1 MPEVRRT
8 QYAFLYCA
16 DRPFLEVGALLRGEV
31 APTSIRELRAVSI
44 LAGREYELRRDE
56 LEALLAL
63 PADRWAEAERSEPID
78 GLADKGMVLLRDADG
93 LRAEFLHRDEQL
105 QATHWNVYGALY
117 HSLTRWR
124 DADVGIDGVE
134 EERELGEA
142 SIDLERAVTERFG
155 RPPPHFYS
163 VDGQRERRDLPLV
176 EHEGGLY
183 EALARRRTSR
193 AFDEGA
199 ALSESEL
206 ATILYEVYGC
216 RGYAPFGEG
225 MAMLHKTS
233 PSGGALHPIEVFPLL
248 IRVDGVTPGLY
259 HYDVERHGLELIEPM
274 SPDQAVA
281 TAREFTSGQ
290 GYFARAAA
298 LFILVARFDRR
309 FWRYRNQQRAYGVLL
324 MEVGHLSQTFYLVC
338 ADQNL
343 GAFFTAA
350 INAGN
355 IDERLGLDG
364 FSKGALAIS
373 GCGRRLG
380 GPSVFEPEFRPYVPR
395 ETRI

>member
-44 LAGREYELRRDE
+44 LAGREYELSHEE

-63 PADRWAEAERSEPID
+63 PADRWVDIERSTPID
-78 GLADKGMVLLRDADG
+78 SLADKGMVLSREADDR
-93 LRAEFLHRDEQL
+93 RAEFRHRDEQL

-124 DADVGIDGVE
+124 GADVGIDGVQ
-134 EERELGEA
+134 EEREFGEA
-142 SIDLERAVTERFG
+142 SIDLERAVIERFG

-176 EHEGGLY
+176 PHDGGLY

-199 ALSESEL
+199 ALSEAEL

-248 IRVDGVTPGLY
+248 IRVEGMTPGLY
-259 HYDVERHGLELIEPM
+259 HYNVERHSLELIEPM
-274 SPDQAVA
+274 AAEEAVA

-298 LFILVARFDRR
+298 LFVLVARFDRR

-338 ADQNL
+338 ADQEL

-350 INAGN
+350 INAKN

-364 FSKGALAIS
+364 FSEGALAIS

-380 GPSVFEPEFRPYVPR
+380 GSSVFEPEFRPYVPR
-395 ETRI
+395 ETKL

>member
-1 MPEVRRT
+1 MPVARRT
-8 QYAFLYCA
+8 RYAFLYCA
-16 DRPFLEVGALLRGEV
+16 DRPFLDVGALLRGEV
-31 APTSIRELRAVSI
+31 TPTSIRELRAVSI
-44 LAGREYELRRDE
+44 LAGREYELPRDE

-63 PADRWAEAERSEPID
+63 PADRWVDVERSKPID

-93 LRAEFLHRDEQL
+93 LRAEFRHRDEQL
-105 QATHWNVYGALY
+105 DATHWNVYGALY

-142 SIDLERAVTERFG
+142 SIDLERAVIERFG

-163 VDGQRERRDLPLV
+163 VEEQRERRDLPLV
-176 EHEGGLY
+176 RHDGGLY

-216 RGYAPFGEG
+216 RGYAPFGDG

-233 PSGGALHPIEVFPLL
+233 PSGGALHPIEVFPLV
-248 IRVDGVTPGLY
+248 IRVEGMTPGLY
-259 HYDVERHGLELIEPM
+259 HYNVERHSLELIEPM
-274 SPDQAVA
+274 GAEEAVA

-298 LFILVARFDRR
+298 LFVMVARFDRR

-338 ADQNL
+338 ADQDL

-355 IDERLGLDG
+355 IDERLGLNG
-364 FSKGALAIS
+364 FSEGALAIS

-380 GPSVFEPEFRPYVPR
+380 GPSAFEPEFRPYIPR
-395 ETRI
+395 ETKL

>member
-1 MPEVRRT
+1 VPEVRRT
-8 QYAFLYCA
+8 RYAFLYCA

-44 LAGREYELRRDE
+44 LAGREYELPREE
-56 LEALLAL
+56 LDTLLEL
-63 PADRWAEAERSEPID
+63 PADRWVDVERSEPID
-78 GLADKGMVLLRDADG
+78 SLADKGMVLVCGAGGR
-93 LRAEFLHRDEQL
+93 RAEFRRRDEQL

-134 EERELGEA
+134 EARELGEA
-142 SIDLERAVTERFG
+142 SIDLERAVIERFG

-176 EHEGGLY
+176 RHEGGLY
-183 EALARRRTSR
+183 EALAHRRTSR
-193 AFDEGA
+193 AFDEDA
-199 ALSESEL
+199 TLSESEL

-233 PSGGALHPIEVFPLL
+233 PSGGALHPVEVFPLL
-248 IRVDGVTPGLY
+248 IRVEGVAPGLY
-259 HYDVERHGLELIEPM
+259 HYNVERHSLELVEPM
-274 SPDQAVA
+274 ASKEAVA
-281 TAREFTSGQ
+281 AAREFTSGQ

-298 LFILVARFDRR
+298 LFVLVARFDRR
-309 FWRYRNQQRAYGVLL
+309 FWRYRNQERAYGVLL

-338 ADQNL
+338 ADQDL

-350 INAGN
+350 INAEN

-364 FSKGALAIS
+364 FSVGALAIS

-395 ETRI
+395 ETKI